1 MEDSARAA
9 PEHLAKRALL
19 EYAQQIINGGIMR
32 PDNADAVSNAI
43 APYPG
48 EG

>member
-9 PEHLAKRALL
+9 PEVLAKCALQ
-19 EYAQQIINGGIMR
+19 EYARQIIDGIVTCSGSA
-32 PDNADAVSNAI
+32 NAITKAI
-43 APYPG
+43 APHPG

>member
-9 PEHLAKRALL
+9 PEVLAKCALL
-19 EYAQQIINGGIMR
+19 EYAQQIIDGIVTCSSH
-32 PDNADAVSNAI
+32 ADAVSNAI
-43 APYPG
+43 APHPG